1 MLSCGRHSLGM
12 DVAGLFGMDEEDDTV
27 GDEDLKEELVGDG
40 KNEEAASKAGKYTW
54 SAHLRQDKNRRYSKE
69 EKAIFEKAASALK
82 SKGVTGTRY
91 DSYKKA
97 MTAVGEALKR
107 VIPESNA
114 LSYDA
119 KPKGDKY
126 REGRWYSNPIS
137 VVVRTNEIYKQK
149 AAEEGEGEAENEE
162 TAAGKRTWI
171 VHLVDDKRVKKTEK
185 EKALYKK
192 AAAKLK
198 GIAGIRY
205 SSYKEA
211 IESVTKA
218 LKGVTPNRVY
228 SPTYDSRPTGDKY
241 KEGRWRSGPV
251 NVVIRSN
258 EVYKQK
264 AAEEGEGEAQ
274 KTQEAPAEDEVKT
287 KEAPAAKE
295 EKKLKSPLPEP
306 EQKTA
311 PAETEE
317 APAPAEE
324 KVVEQQDV
332 KDDAEQAP
340 VETEGKETAAPLP
353 GGTATIPLSRYATGC
368 VSLVRSGPR
377 LYAMMEDNGNYIC
390 VGTKEASG
398 DTHGFENAISVA
410 CSEGKDAVEKVLVNN
425 GFVMSTVNMAY
436 DKFIMDQVDKR
447 DAVMQSE
454 YKEKL
459 ENLGSAVQ
467 QSMAI
472 AMCGMHR
479 GFFKEMD
486 NPMAKALVTS
496 LTAHAGMDE
505 HRAREMIVS
514 AMEEAGDQYASMVRD
529 KTLDLMQ
536 KSDESRNELAELVG
550 ELRGGGVNR
559 FALAGNGSG
568 KEEAGA
574 RVLPSNLVGERQ
586 SLDERLKAPLREV
599 PRQSASAD
607 GGETQKRNGRK
618 TRVDELAAGLGGRS
632 VFARIN

>member
-1 MLSCGRHSLGM
+1 MSKKRISAVYVGLEAEVPGDKKLVGYECASCSQISVLPRKLEDPSCLHCGHIELEAAEEASWRGRAKSLKRTADRESHKLIAVECSECNSHLMMDEKSAKVHVAAWEEAADIGKICCPVDGTALGM

-27 GDEDLKEELVGDG
+27 GDEDLKDELMGD
-40 KNEEAASKAGKYTW
+40 
-54 SAHLRQDKNRRYSKE
+54 
-69 EKAIFEKAASALK
+69 EK
-82 SKGVTGTRY
+82 
-91 DSYKKA
+91 
-97 MTAVGEALKR
+97 
-107 VIPESNA
+107 
-114 LSYDA
+114 
-119 KPKGDKY
+119 
-126 REGRWYSNPIS
+126 
-137 VVVRTNEIYKQK
+137 
-149 AAEEGEGEAENEE
+149 NEE

-340 VETEGKETAAPLP
+340 AETEGKETAAPLP
-353 GGTATIPLSRYATGC
+353 GGTATIPLARYATGC
-368 VSLVRSGPR
+368 VSFVRSGPR

-398 DTHGFENAISVA
+398 DTHGFENALNVA
-410 CSEGKDAVEKVLVNN
+410 CGEGKDAVEKVLVNN

-486 NPMAKALVTS
+486 NPMAKALAAS
-496 LTAHAGMDE
+496 LTAHAGLDE

-574 RVLPSNLVGERQ
+574 KVLPSNLVGERQ